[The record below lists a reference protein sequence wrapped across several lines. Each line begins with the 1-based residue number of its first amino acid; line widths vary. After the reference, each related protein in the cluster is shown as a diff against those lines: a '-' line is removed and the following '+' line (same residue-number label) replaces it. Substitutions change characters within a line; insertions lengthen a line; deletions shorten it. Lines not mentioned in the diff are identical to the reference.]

1 MRETIANGTR
11 AIVVEVLLGRASS
24 CTRTEGVRKK
34 GWWPGVVSPEGLEST
49 ARPSYGLLSTD
60 TGDRRSEERG
70 GEVSVSVSVG
80 AGTRWAEGGGRREE
94 GGGRRR
100 TAREGGGERKSR
112 AQTASERSRGWPT
125 NYPRAPEEQKTRQ
138 DETPSGLAH
147 SLAINL
153 RQDGRGSRWSRKRR
167 LDGKSETQDEVRSVG
182 GRMDGEMAVSRDGR
196 RF

>member
-34 GWWPGVVSPEGLEST
+34 GWWPGVVSPERLEST

-70 GEVSVSVSVG
+70 GEVSVSVG

-94 GGGRRR
+94 EDG
-100 TAREGGGERKSR
+100 EGGGERKSR
-112 AQTASERSRGWPT
+112 AQTASERSRRLT
-125 NYPRAPEEQKTRQ
+125 NKLPKSAGRTKDKTR
-138 DETPSGLAH
+138 
-147 SLAINL
+147 
-153 RQDGRGSRWSRKRR
+153 
-167 LDGKSETQDEVRSVG
+167 
-182 GRMDGEMAVSRDGR
+182 
-196 RF
+196 